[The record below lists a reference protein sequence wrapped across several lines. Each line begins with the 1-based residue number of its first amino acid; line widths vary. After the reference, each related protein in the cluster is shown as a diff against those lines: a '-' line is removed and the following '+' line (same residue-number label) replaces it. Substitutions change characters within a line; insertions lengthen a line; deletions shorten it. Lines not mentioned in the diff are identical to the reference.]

1 VPAGSAPVSPAA
13 EAVLAT
19 VRERLAD
26 DLDAPGTVA
35 AIDAWADAVL
45 GGADDSAADRSGAD
59 PAGAGGAAPQDAA
72 LVRDVADALLG
83 VAL

>member
-1 VPAGSAPVSPAA
+1 VTPAA
-13 EAVLAT
+13 EALLAT

-26 DLDAPGTVA
+26 DLDAPGAVA

-45 GGADDSAADRSGAD
+45 AGAGNSGAG
-59 PAGAGGAAPQDAA
+59 PAGAGGAAPRDAA
-72 LVRDVADALLG
+72 LVRHVADALLG

>member
-1 VPAGSAPVSPAA
+1 MLG
-13 EAVLAT
+13 T

-26 DLDAPGTVA
+26 DLDAPGAVA
-35 AIDAWADAVL
+35 AIDEWAEAVL
-45 GGADDSAADRSGAD
+45 GDMARS
-59 PAGAGGAAPQDAA
+59 GAAPQDAA

>member
-1 VPAGSAPVSPAA
+1 VTPAA

-19 VRERLAD
+19 VRMRLAD
-26 DLDAPGTVA
+26 DLDAPGAVA

-45 GGADDSAADRSGAD
+45 AGAGAGAGAGG
-59 PAGAGGAAPQDAA
+59 AGAGGAAPQDAA

>member
-1 VPAGSAPVSPAA
+1 MTPAAVTPAA

-19 VRERLAD
+19 VRMRLAD
-26 DLDAPGTVA
+26 DLDAPGAVA

-45 GGADDSAADRSGAD
+45 AGAGAGG
-59 PAGAGGAAPQDAA
+59 AGAGGAAPQDAA

>member
-1 VPAGSAPVSPAA
+1 VAATPSSVVPEA
-13 EAVLAT
+13 EEVLRT

-26 DLDAPGTVA
+26 DLDAPGALA

-45 GGADDSAADRSGAD
+45 ATPPGPDAPDAPDARAA
-59 PAGAGGAAPQDAA
+59 
-72 LVRDVADALLG
+72 VRLIRDTADALLG